1 MAILVT
7 GAKGQLGHE
16 LVVRWG
22 DHAIPVTRE
31 TFDLSRPAE
40 IGSQVERLQ
49 PTAVVHCA
57 AYTAVDRAEE
67 QADLCRTVN
76 VDAVAELTRVCQRL
90 EIPLVLVSTDY
101 VFGLDA
107 TRSTPYGEDDA
118 TGPVNEY
125 GRSKLAAEKI
135 VVEWSRHLIVRTCG
149 LYGHSPGAVNFVK
162 TMLRLASERPR
173 LRVVDDQHCTP
184 SAASDV
190 AWGIDQLLK
199 LDARGIFHVV
209 NEGATTWCEFA
220 REVLRQSGLAT
231 PIDSIRSEEYPTKAA
246 RPRYSVL
253 STTKFNAT
261 VGRALPTWREALANF
276 LALKGLALERKSE
289 RFGSGRP
296 EGA

>member
-1 MAILVT
+1 MSILVT

-22 DHAIPVTRE
+22 DQAIPATRG

-40 IGSQVERLQ
+40 IGAKAERLR

-67 QADLCRTVN
+67 QVDLCRTVN

-107 TRSTPYGEDDA
+107 TRVTPYREDDSP
-118 TGPVNEY
+118 GPVNEY

-135 VVEWSRHLIVRTCG
+135 VAEWSRHLIVRTCG
-149 LYGHSPGAVNFVK
+149 LYGHSPGAVNFVN
-162 TMLRLASERPR
+162 TMLRLAGERPR
-173 LRVVDDQHCTP
+173 LLVVDDQHCTP

-190 AWGIDQLLK
+190 AWGIDQLLA
-199 LDARGIFHVV
+199 LEARGVFHVV

-220 REVLRQSGLAT
+220 REVLRLRGLTT

-253 STTKFNAT
+253 STTKFTKT

-276 LALKGLALERKSE
+276 LALNGLARERGSE